1 MVMAD
6 IFVVVRNVQAA
17 AYCRESSFLGE
28 RKLLS
33 YRDLV
38 ELFWRARSFV
48 CHKEQTNDGCCM
60 ISREFVQ
67 HNACA

>member
-33 YRDLV
+33 YRETWQNCSGVRVL
-38 ELFWRARSFV
+38 SFATRN
-48 CHKEQTNDGCCM
+48 KPTMD
-60 ISREFVQ
+60 
-67 HNACA
+67 AA